1 MAGSTQ
7 DHHGAVLQPPPLMKY
22 PSRLVAAALLLG
34 VVLVPVFAASP
45 DRIKIKLAPMPGIG
59 HLVPELARG
68 LGYFE
73 SEGLDVE
80 YVNVMNYRDEDFYST
95 ELFKDGTIDAEI
107 CWYQRVVFGMGNDAP
122 AKAVFLIEDSPHL
135 TISVANRLKDQIKS
149 AADFKGR
156 TISDADGFS
165 TKRYVTDLVIARAGL
180 PPGSYT
186 PAPGEFTTKLP
197 LLIKALEANQ
207 VDVVSSMEPATS
219 GLMASKLV
227 TPLYDL
233 STGEG
238 TRRALGEVWP
248 ARCLY
253 LSPDYI
259 KAHPDRVQRL
269 VNAFTRTMR
278 YINSHSAE
286 EIIAK
291 LPAGYFAPDLHN
303 DVWAGYKKEK
313 LDEIAKIQPGMTQ
326 GDYSIPPSAAKFEC
340 EVLFHTHFD
349 ESPEGKYRRAAAQS
363 GKVRPEDT
371 YDNRF
376 VEKAMKEIK

>member
-1 MAGSTQ
+1 MNTFRRLSLFILVL
-7 DHHGAVLQPPPLMKY
+7 GALCGTA
-22 PSRLVAAALLLG
+22 SAA
-34 VVLVPVFAASP
+34 PE
-45 DRIKIKLAPMPGIG
+45 RIKIKLAPMPGIG
-59 HLVPELARG
+59 HLVPELALG

-73 SEGLDVE
+73 REGIDVE
-80 YVNVMNYRDEDFYST
+80 YVNVMNHRDEDFYST

-107 CWYQRVVFGMGNDAP
+107 CWYQRVVFGIGNDAP
-122 AKAVFLIEDSPHL
+122 AQAVFLIEDSPHL
-135 TISVANRLKDQIKS
+135 TISVANRLKDRIKT
-149 AADFKGR
+149 AADFKGL
-156 TISDADGFS
+156 TIADSEGFS
-165 TKRYVTDLVIARAGL
+165 TKRYVTDTVIARAGL

-186 PAPGEFTTKLP
+186 PAPGELTAKLP
-197 LLIKALEANQ
+197 LLIKALQAGQ

-219 GLMASKLV
+219 GLMATKLV

-233 STGEG
+233 ATGEG

-253 LSPDYI
+253 LAPAYI

-286 EIIAK
+286 DIVAH
-291 LPAGYFAPDLHN
+291 LPAGYFAPDLNN
-303 DVWAGYKKEK
+303 DLWAGYKKSK
-313 LDEIAKIQPGMTQ
+313 IDEIAKIQPGMTH
-326 GDYSIPPSAAKFEC
+326 GDYSIPPSAAKYEC
-340 EVLFHTHFD
+340 DILFHTNFD

-363 GKVRPEDT
+363 GKVRPEET

>member
-1 MAGSTQ
+1 MKSSPRLL
-7 DHHGAVLQPPPLMKY
+7 VL
-22 PSRLVAAALLLG
+22 ALLLG
-34 VVLVPVFAASP
+34 AVATPAFSATP

-73 SEGLDVE
+73 SEGIEVE

-107 CWYQRVVFGMGNDAP
+107 CWYQRVVFGIGNDAP
-122 AKAVFLIEDSPHL
+122 AQAVFLIEDSPHL

-156 TISDADGFS
+156 TIADSEGFS
-165 TKRYVTDLVIARAGL
+165 TKRYVTDTVIARAGL

-186 PAPGEFTTKLP
+186 PAPGELTAKLP
-197 LLIKALEANQ
+197 LLIKALQAGQ
-207 VDVVSSMEPATS
+207 VDIVSSMEPATT
-219 GLMASKLV
+219 GLMATNLV

-233 STGEG
+233 ATGEG

-253 LSPDYI
+253 LAPDYI

-269 VNAFTRTMR
+269 VNVFVRTMR
-278 YINSHSAE
+278 YINTHSAE

-291 LPAGYFAPDLHN
+291 LPAGYFAPDMNN
-303 DVWAGYKKEK
+303 DLWADYKKGK
-313 LDEIAKIQPGMTQ
+313 TDEIAKLQPGMTH
-326 GDYSIPPSAAKFEC
+326 GDYSIPPSAAKYEC
-340 EVLFHTHFD
+340 DILFHTNFD

-363 GKVRPEDT
+363 GKVRPELT